1 MGGEVSKQ
9 NKENEVLNNIR
20 VGIHNRGK
28 GGYLQRCGDESLAAR
43 RELLENY
50 DRK

>member
-9 NKENEVLNNIR
+9 NKENEVLNDSRR

-28 GGYLQRCGDESLAAR
+28 GGYLQHCGDKSLAAR
-43 RELLENY
+43 RELGNY